1 MQMRRFDFNVKV
13 LNYRIR
19 YSRIQRMHDCIM
31 QLLQKLINFLI
42 LNVVLSCW
50 QRIIYYVGLAYF
62 GELFRSSGR
71 NNSRAKLCAK
81 IVDQVQLK
89 YMKAF
94 FLLSFSI

>member
-42 LNVVLSCW
+42 LNVVLSC
-50 QRIIYYVGLAYF
+50 
-62 GELFRSSGR
+62 
-71 NNSRAKLCAK
+71 
-81 IVDQVQLK
+81 
-89 YMKAF
+89 
-94 FLLSFSI
+94 